1 MNKNEFLEKL
11 EKKLNILEESER
23 KDIINEYK
31 DILEEKIK
39 HGKTEEEAVKDF
51 GDFDELI
58 KEILKA
64 YKINPQNSKDKAK
77 EILDAGE
84 VLIKDSAKKLSES
97 ADKLIKNIS
106 KEDSTSTIQN
116 IFEILL
122 KAICILVII
131 AILTVPFK
139 IVLGLGSGIIGS
151 MFGMGTLF
159 SALFKLLG
167 SALFIIICVLLISF
181 LFKDNFKEIKNKSQE
196 NNITYDDEN
205 KNINEKQVKIK
216 SNENT
221 STFSNLVLILLKLFI
236 IFIFIIPIWIII
248 IIGFVFFAILIYF
261 LIKGINVIGFTL
273 ALLGGLMFL
282 IECSNLIYNGLFN
295 KAKLH
300 LITIITGAVLIV
312 VGTIMSIDFITGINY
327 INKAPKVDTKI
338 KEYNFNIS
346 ENTEFDVG
354 EGNKLIKIDNNL
366 KDGEVKIEASY
377 AYNFTTVEKAEFTN
391 EDGIK
396 EVNFYARNIINGRE
410 IYDMVIENLKNNK
423 FYEYDDLTN
432 IDIIVKCNENT
443 KGLVILDD

>member
-261 LIKGINVIGFTL
+261 LI
-273 ALLGGLMFL
+273 
-282 IECSNLIYNGLFN
+282 
-295 KAKLH
+295 
-300 LITIITGAVLIV
+300 
-312 VGTIMSIDFITGINY
+312 
-327 INKAPKVDTKI
+327 
-338 KEYNFNIS
+338 
-346 ENTEFDVG
+346 
-354 EGNKLIKIDNNL
+354 
-366 KDGEVKIEASY
+366 
-377 AYNFTTVEKAEFTN
+377 
-391 EDGIK
+391 
-396 EVNFYARNIINGRE
+396 
-410 IYDMVIENLKNNK
+410 
-423 FYEYDDLTN
+423 
-432 IDIIVKCNENT
+432 
-443 KGLVILDD
+443 